1 MEQGNDFFCSVSQ
14 YLSFHPVP
22 SIEPSGRRSGMN
34 AKVYTMG
41 EDMCRKL
48 AAMVPT
54 WIPVDPRFMVLGR
67 LSEQRPRK
75 LV

>member
-22 SIEPSGRRSGMN
+22 TIEPCGRRSVMN

-41 EDMCRKL
+41 EDTVQKTCGYGTNM
-48 AAMVPT
+48 
-54 WIPVDPRFMVLGR
+54 DPSGSQIHGVG
-67 LSEQRPRK
+67 E
-75 LV
+75 VV